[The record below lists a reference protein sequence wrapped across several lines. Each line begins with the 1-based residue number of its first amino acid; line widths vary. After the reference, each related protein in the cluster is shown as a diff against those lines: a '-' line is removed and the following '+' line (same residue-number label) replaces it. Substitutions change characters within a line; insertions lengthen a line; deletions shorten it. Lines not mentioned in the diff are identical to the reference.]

1 MQFGTK
7 ADNSK
12 SETEKKMKIK
22 YYVVNQN
29 NYKSDRES
37 DASTDQNEI
46 DNNSNDDDDYDETI
60 KKKRNKQKFIK
71 KVKQPTNNQR
81 KRK

>member
-1 MQFGTK
+1 MEQKLTIQK
-7 ADNSK
+7 AK
-12 SETEKKMKIK
+12 PRKIKIK

-29 NYKSDRES
+29 NYESDTES
-37 DASTDQNEI
+37 DASTEQNGI
-46 DNNSNDDDDYDETI
+46 DNNGNDDDDYDKTI

>member
-1 MQFGTK
+1 MEQKLTIQK
-7 ADNSK
+7 AK
-12 SETEKKMKIK
+12 PRKTKIK

-29 NYKSDRES
+29 NYESDTES
-37 DASTDQNEI
+37 DASTEQNEI
-46 DNNSNDDDDYDETI
+46 DNNGNDDDYDKTI